1 MAEHRVNRHKSTAML
16 PIVRQCMTAGFAI
29 SNSLDQRL
37 TICVGIEKQT
47 GSAGDIITYLRRL
60 AVVQA
65 VAMIRTWP
73 QRNNVLTL
81 SFSEALHA
89 TASMER
95 ADNAMEGYGQT
106 GHHSMER
113 PAGRRFVL
121 STASSPKP

>member
-1 MAEHRVNRHKSTAML
+1 M
-16 PIVRQCMTAGFAI
+16 
-29 SNSLDQRL
+29 SNNLDQRL
-37 TICVGIEKQT
+37 TICVGIEEQT

-65 VAMIRTWP
+65 VAMIRTRP
-73 QRNNVLTL
+73 RRNNVLTL

-95 ADNAMEGYGQT
+95 ADSAMEGCGQT

-113 PAGRRFVL
+113 PTGRRFVL
-121 STASSPKP
+121 NTASSPKP